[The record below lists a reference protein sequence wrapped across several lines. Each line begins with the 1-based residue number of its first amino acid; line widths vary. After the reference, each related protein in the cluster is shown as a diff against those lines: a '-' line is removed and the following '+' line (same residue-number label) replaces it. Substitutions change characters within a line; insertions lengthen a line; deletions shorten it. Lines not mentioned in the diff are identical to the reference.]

1 MPSTT
6 NMNESSSE
14 CVRPADLMADGRKA
28 QGVGGHRKG
37 TTSAFFLNAE
47 YALRVQPTS
56 DYDKKRQAACEE
68 MMRLQ
73 MVDIVKSNSVGT
85 LYHFRDADMQR
96 IMCEEITKRA
106 GEAVQPFD
114 RPRDFEYVD
123 GEAYG
128 FTGQDFLAKHT
139 DVGLEGGSEGGHSHF
154 NDKLLLRDLARAK
167 GVRKATMA
175 AFNANYRLLKKDPS
189 NGAAL
194 DVMKELLPMVI
205 QLNYFR
211 WWTCTDDWVQA
222 IVDAAQATYDEEHG
236 TNSARGP

>member
-1 MPSTT
+1 M
-6 NMNESSSE
+6 
-14 CVRPADLMADGRKA
+14 GR
-28 QGVGGHRKG
+28 
-37 TTSAFFLNAE
+37 
-47 YALRVQPTS
+47 
-56 DYDKKRQAACEE
+56 
-68 MMRLQ
+68 
-73 MVDIVKSNSVGT
+73 SVWLHGPG
-85 LYHFRDADMQR
+85 F
-96 IMCEEITKRA
+96 
-106 GEAVQPFD
+106 
-114 RPRDFEYVD
+114 PR
-123 GEAYG
+123 EAY
-128 FTGQDFLAKHT
+128 
-139 DVGLEGGSEGGHSHF
+139 
-154 NDKLLLRDLARAK
+154 RCRLAR